1 MPSLITAKIVFISQ
15 RDGGNN
21 IYVMDDDGGNVQ
33 RLTFI
38 QRPGTDGNPAWSPDG
53 KRIAFE
59 RNVSE
64 DPRRRR
70 LELFVVDRDGS
81 NLEQLTD
88 DNALTGEPSWAPD
101 GRHIA
106 FSSNRNKGL
115 DIYVIDIFTREI
127 RQLTHTPALREW
139 AADPS
144 WSPDGKYIAYRYGK
158 PPVGS
163 TTIYVMNAD
172 GKGQHP
178 LVPVDDWMRYAPSW
192 SPDSKL
198 VLYFE
203 ALYAPGPVA
212 FKLKSSNVV
221 IQKHGARDR
230 RVLKTP
236 QKWLIHDVCWTDNGK
251 QVLIAAEEHAAP
263 DRQIEIYRYNL
274 SNDKITNITND
285 LEDDWSPDW
294 ISDKD
299 LSVSPME
306 KQLIRWGQLKEL
318 M

>member
-21 IYVMDDDGGNVQ
+21 IYVMDDGGNVQ

-38 QRPGTDGNPAWSPDG
+38 QRPGKDGNPAWSPDG
-53 KRIAFE
+53 KRIAFQ
-59 RNVSE
+59 RNVAE
-64 DPRRRR
+64 HPRNLRY
-70 LELFVVDRDGS
+70 ELFVIDRDGS

-88 DNALTGEPSWAPD
+88 DDVHSTEPSWAPD

-106 FSSNRNKGL
+106 FSSDRNNDL
-115 DIYVIDIFTREI
+115 NIYVIYIFTREI
-127 RQLTHTPALREW
+127 RQLTHNQALREW
-139 AADPS
+139 AANPS
-144 WSPDGKYIAYRYGK
+144 WSPDGKYIAYRQGK
-158 PPVGS
+158 PPGGL

-172 GKGQHP
+172 GTRQHP
-178 LVPVDDWMRYAPSW
+178 LVPVDDWMRYSPRW
-192 SPDSKL
+192 SPDSKS

-203 ALYAPGPVA
+203 ARFVPDAVA

-230 RVLKTP
+230 RVLITP
-236 QKWLIHDVCWTDNGK
+236 QEWLIHDVCWVDNGK

>member
-38 QRPGTDGNPAWSPDG
+38 QRPGKDGNPAWSPDG
-53 KRIAFE
+53 KRIAFQ
-59 RNVSE
+59 RNVAE
-64 DPRRRR
+64 HPRNLRY
-70 LELFVVDRDGS
+70 ELFVIDRDGS

-88 DNALTGEPSWAPD
+88 DDAHYTQPSWAPD
-101 GRHIA
+101 GRLIA
-106 FSSNRNKGL
+106 LTSDRNNDL
-115 DIYVIDIFTREI
+115 NIYVIDIFTREI
-127 RQLTHTPALREW
+127 RQLTHNQALREW
-139 AADPS
+139 ATDPS
-144 WSPDGKYIAYRYGK
+144 WSPNGKYIAYRQGK
-158 PPVGS
+158 PPDGRS
-163 TTIYVMNAD
+163 TIYVMNAD
-172 GKGQHP
+172 GTRQHP

-192 SPDSKL
+192 SPDSKS

-203 ALYAPGPVA
+203 ALHAPGPVA

-221 IQKHGARDR
+221 IQKHGARNR
-230 RVLKTP
+230 RVLITP
-236 QKWLIHDVCWTDNGK
+236 QEWLIHDVCWTDNGK
-251 QVLIAAEEHAAP
+251 LVLIAAEEHAAP

>member
-53 KRIAFE
+53 KRIAFQ

-64 DPRRRR
+64 DTR
-70 LELFVVDRDGS
+70 LQLLQLFVIDNDGS

-88 DNALTGEPSWAPD
+88 DNAHFSEPSREHD

-106 FSSNRNKGL
+106 FSSNRNIGL

-127 RQLTHTPALREW
+127 RQLTHTSALRER
-139 AADPS
+139 AANPS

-158 PPVGS
+158 PPDGS

-172 GKGQHP
+172 GTRQHP
-178 LVPVDDWMRYAPSW
+178 LVPVDEWMRYSPRW
-192 SPDSKL
+192 SPDSKS

-203 ALYAPGPVA
+203 ALYAPGPVE
-212 FKLKSSNVV
+212 FKLDSNNVV

-230 RVLKTP
+230 RILKTP